1 MGQVKIILQ
10 SISKSFFQ
18 NEKLIIFED
27 FNLQIFEN
35 EFLAIIGPS
44 GCGKTT
50 LINIIAGF
58 LNIDSGK
65 IEMDSRIID
74 KPGKDRSVIFQ
85 DDAVFPWLTVK
96 KNIEYG
102 LKIEGLNKNEID
114 NRVEDYLDIF
124 GLIDVKNQYPKN
136 ISGGERKRVDLARA
150 LITNPEVILM
160 DEPFSHLDVKT
171 KNNLQDFTL
180 KFFREKRNTF
190 IFSTHDVEEALFL
203 SDRIISLSDKPA
215 QILDVTNVPFKRP
228 RDSRIKY
235 TNEFQDLRRT
245 ITENCNL

>member
-65 IEMDSRIID
+65 I
-74 KPGKDRSVIFQ
+74 
-85 DDAVFPWLTVK
+85 
-96 KNIEYG
+96 
-102 LKIEGLNKNEID
+102 
-114 NRVEDYLDIF
+114 
-124 GLIDVKNQYPKN
+124 
-136 ISGGERKRVDLARA
+136 
-150 LITNPEVILM
+150 
-160 DEPFSHLDVKT
+160 
-171 KNNLQDFTL
+171 
-180 KFFREKRNTF
+180 
-190 IFSTHDVEEALFL
+190 
-203 SDRIISLSDKPA
+203 
-215 QILDVTNVPFKRP
+215 
-228 RDSRIKY
+228 
-235 TNEFQDLRRT
+235 
-245 ITENCNL
+245 